1 MDIRS
6 ALFVSIND
14 DLVGKPRDSTV
25 VLIDSRCGIVFLFF
39 YFLRFQD
46 PNDVPDRVLVWS
58 LGRGRGD
65 VAEYV
70 RPNPHGILDLQV
82 RQQILDNVTLVKSI
96 RVIHQHHDSVTFVLD
111 RDPEVF
117 VEIV

>member
-6 ALFVSIND
+6 AFFVSIND
-14 DLVGKPRDSTV
+14 DLVRKPRDSTV
-25 VLIDSRCGIVFLFF
+25 VLIDSSCGIVFFFF

-46 PNDVPDRVLVWS
+46 PNDVPDRVGGLS
-58 LGRGRGD
+58 FGRGRGD

-70 RPNPHGILDLQV
+70 RSDPHGILDLQV
-82 RQQILDNVTLVKSI
+82 RQQTLDNVTLVKSI